1 MNSHI
6 TLQNTIP
13 AKGRLWMYHRP
24 RETTIVRW
32 IPLLAFALGEPWTRN
47 RVVYSS
53 TVGEVCVTE
62 ISVEKHLDRKETFLV
77 DSRSATL
84 FDKSI
89 IEEMNL
95 RPCSWLDNLF
105 IVIKP
110 GQALVVGF
118 KSYLDI
124 DITVRAEWSE

>member
-1 MNSHI
+1 MVSRI

-13 AKGRLWMYHRP
+13 AKGRLWMHYRP

-47 RVVYSS
+47 RLVYIS

-62 ISVEKHLDRKETFLV
+62 ISVEKHLDRKESFLV

-84 FDKSI
+84 FDRI
-89 IEEMNL
+89 VTEELNL
-95 RPCSWLDNLF
+95 RPCSWLDNMF
-105 IVIKP
+105 IAIKP

-124 DITVRAEWSE
+124 DITVQAEWRG